1 MKKKDLL
8 AMIRNSGKLYCILF
22 TLTTLVDNIWQLIKG
37 IKADSNYHILNRA
50 IVIFIAVISITLF
63 DKIKLKNKLISNVVS
78 YVISM
83 GLIFIYVWITGFFDP
98 LSPGAYQGI
107 FITYTALAIFIL
119 LVIEI
124 KNRIQEKNKT

>member
-1 MKKKDLL
+1 
-8 AMIRNSGKLYCILF
+8 
-22 TLTTLVDNIWQLIKG
+22 VDNIWQLIKG